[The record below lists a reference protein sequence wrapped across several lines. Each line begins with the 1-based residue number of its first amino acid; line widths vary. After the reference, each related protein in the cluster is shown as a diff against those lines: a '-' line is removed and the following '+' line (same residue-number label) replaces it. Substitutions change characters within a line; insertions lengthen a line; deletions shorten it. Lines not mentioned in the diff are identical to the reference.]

1 MKKCICLLSALII
14 LLSIVPVSVFADEK
28 IDLNKEGS
36 ITVKV
41 IEEGVAL
48 KGLMLTC
55 IKVANV
61 EKNNK
66 YYEYVGVYERVRYTQ
81 DDFDDTSFP
90 ADMLK
95 YVLDNASHFKTL
107 NKRVDDKGY
116 VTFTGLKP
124 GLYLIYQSEAY
135 TQNGTDYT
143 KINPFVV
150 TIPYKGKYKVDAT
163 SKPSLDAF
171 PTEPPTSPSKPPRL
185 PQTGQLNWPVPVL
198 ASGGMLLFALGWW
211 LVFSSRKDSYDA

>member
-14 LLSIVPVSVFADEK
+14 LLSIVPLSVFADEK

-48 KGLMLTC
+48 KDMMLTC

-61 EKNNK
+61 ELNNGF
-66 YYEYVGVYERVRYTQ
+66 YEFVGIYERIRYTKENLN
-81 DDFDDTSFP
+81 DSDFP
-90 ADMLK
+90 GKVLK
-95 YVLDNASHFKTL
+95 YVQDNISHFKKL
-107 NKRVDDKGY
+107 NKRVDSKGIAE
-116 VTFTGLKP
+116 FNGLKP

-171 PTEPPTSPSKPPRL
+171 PTEPPTSPSKPSRL

-211 LVFSSRKDSYDA
+211 LVFSSRKDSSDA